1 MTVSGDCDD
10 EMKRSD
16 IDPSTADR
24 LLDGIPA
31 ADAPP
36 RFEAVA
42 RLFEAASTTAKAEPD
57 PAFVAA
63 MAEAIV
69 SAPTHRTHT
78 TARRRSVI
86 SQLIASKLA
95 LAGLAGGIVLSGG
108 VAAAATGSLGAPAQD
123 FVSEAAARV
132 GFDLPASDRSER
144 GRATADDADADR
156 RDGETPSSADE
167 GKGGDVSDIAR
178 TTESTGVDK
187 GAEVSGAAS
196 DGRSQA
202 GTHGADTA
210 PAAPAGGASSGGS
223 APVETPNSGG
233 TGTADGATDGSS
245 SAGTGTAEESSGGRS
260 TGGAS
265 NAPEPPAR
273 P

>member
-1 MTVSGDCDD
+1 MTLSGDYDD
-10 EMKRSD
+10 EMKRPD

-42 RLFEAASTTAKAEPD
+42 RLFEAASTTAKVEPD
-57 PAFVAA
+57 PAFLAA

-69 SAPTHRTHT
+69 STPTHRTHT

-86 SQLIASKLA
+86 SHLIASKLA
-95 LAGLAGGIVLSGG
+95 AAGLAGGIVLSGG
-108 VAAAATGSLGAPAQD
+108 VAAAATGNLGSSAQD
-123 FVSEAAARV
+123 FLSEAAAKV

-144 GRATADDADADR
+144 GRSTADEADR
-156 RDGETPSSADE
+156 SDAETPAPADE

-187 GAEVSGAAS
+187 GAEVSGTAS

-245 SAGTGTAEESSGGRS
+245 TTGTGTAEETSGGRS
-260 TGGAS
+260 SSGAS
-265 NAPEPPAR
+265 NAPEAPAR